1 MKKLAIVVLLVAV
14 SCRRQVVVG
23 SPAANAS
30 GASTARAAV
39 QLFMAAAKAQDIQAL
54 GQVWGSATGPILA
67 TISSAEVEQRAIYV
81 MCHLKQ
87 DSYQILG
94 ESPAPGGE
102 RVFALEVKFKDLTAS
117 THFNA
122 IRGPSERWYVRTL
135 ELEPLRDICA
145 KK

>member
-1 MKKLAIVVLLVAV
+1 MQDPSAGEAHQMMLADCVDPLDPVTVKSLISSSPSMK
-14 SCRRQVVVG
+14 
-23 SPAANAS
+23 
-30 GASTARAAV
+30 
-39 QLFMAAAKAQDIQAL
+39 LFMAAAKAQDIQAL

-122 IRGPSERWYVRTL
+122 IRGPAERWYVRTL